1 MPEFQPSNYQAEH
14 QLYGKRLRQIAAVT
28 ALVLVLGMLIAAPN
42 ANWVNIGVPSA
53 TLGVV
58 GLSLWLHQRGATQ
71 AGCLLLLMTQTA
83 CVTLILWNGQG
94 VYGAAMYGYPAI
106 LVFAAMLAAPRHLF
120 TLLGVMLLCI
130 TAMVMASM
138 LGWRN
143 FTIVPPSLTR
153 LLVLLIVLSACGF
166 AVWLLASDLRNAL
179 ERLRAEVE
187 LVHQSKATLAYL
199 AQHDALTQLPNR
211 LLGREYMEKAM
222 AHARRVNG
230 QVALMFID
238 LDNFKNINDSL
249 GHSAGDEFLQ
259 QVAQRLV
266 SSVRETDTVSRHGG
280 DEFLVMLPDVTSA
293 NRAGTVVSHLLEK
306 LSQPYT
312 VRDTRVESSCSIGI
326 AVFPQ
331 DGEDFEQL
339 LKGADT
345 AMYHAKE
352 AGRNTFRYYDE
363 AMNRSMVEELNITS
377 GLRQALVRSEFEL
390 HYQPVLD
397 LASGRLVGAEALI
410 RWRHPEQG
418 LVPPMKFIPIAERSG
433 LIVDVGEW
441 VLQEACRQ
449 MTAWQ
454 SAGVPEFVLAVNLS
468 MVQFRR
474 GNIEAVVAA
483 ALKAHGL
490 RPGCLELEL
499 TESELIQDS
508 EKFIETLQ
516 ALKALGVRL
525 SIDDFGTGYSNLSY
539 LQRFD
544 VDKLKIDQSFVRRL
558 NASEHDRA
566 IVQAI
571 IQMAHSLGLATTAE
585 GIEDEPTHAKLRAL
599 GCDQGQGYLF
609 ARPQPAA
616 QFEAFLREQALSA

>member
-1 MPEFQPSNYQAEH
+1 MPDTPHTTSQAEQ
-14 QLYGKRLRQIAAVT
+14 QLSGRRLQQIAALTVAVLLIGIPISAVNDRWPSVVVSILT
-28 ALVLVLGMLIAAPN
+28 IGCAAFSLLLHRRGHTQAGGLVLV
-42 ANWVNIGVPSA
+42 SA
-53 TLGVV
+53 
-58 GLSLWLHQRGATQ
+58 
-71 AGCLLLLMTQTA
+71 QTA
-83 CVTLILWNGQG
+83 CVTFVLWHGQG
-94 VYGAAMYGYPAI
+94 VYGSAMLGYPAI
-106 LVFAAMLAAPRHLF
+106 LIFASMLAAPRHLF
-120 TLLGVMLLCI
+120 VLLGVMLVCI
-130 TAMVMASM
+130 SAMVLASV
-138 LGWRN
+138 LGYR
-143 FTIVPPSLTR
+143 TYTVAPPTLPR
-153 LLVLLIVLSACGF
+153 LLVTLLVLSSCAIVL
-166 AVWLLASDLRNAL
+166 WLLSSDLRNAL
-179 ERLRAEVE
+179 ARLKVEVE
-187 LVHQSKATLAYL
+187 QVNQSKANLAYL
-199 AQHDALTQLPNR
+199 AQHDALTKLPNR
-211 LLGREYMEKAM
+211 LLGREYTEKAM
-222 AHARRVNG
+222 AYARRHG
-230 QVALMFID
+230 GKVALMFID
-238 LDNFKNINDSL
+238 LDNFKTVNDSM

-266 SSVRETDTVSRHGG
+266 SSVRDTDTECRHGG
-280 DEFLVMLPDVTSA
+280 DEFLVMLPDVDDA
-293 NRAGTVVSHLLEK
+293 NRVATVVTHLLER
-306 LSQPYT
+306 LAAPYT

-331 DGEDFEQL
+331 DGQDFEQL

-363 AMNRSMVEELNITS
+363 AMNRSMVEELNLTI
-377 GLRQALVRSEFEL
+377 GLRQALLRQEFEL

-397 LASGRLVGAEALI
+397 LASGQLVGAEALI

-418 LVPPMKFIPIAERSG
+418 LVPPMKFIPISERSG
-433 LIVDVGEW
+433 LIVDIGEW

-449 MTAWQ
+449 MVAWRV
-454 SAGVPEFVLAVNLS
+454 AGMPEFVLAVNLS

-474 GNIEAVVAA
+474 GNIEEVVGK
-483 ALKAHGL
+483 ALQAHGL
-490 RPGCLELEL
+490 KPSCLELEL

-544 VDKLKIDQSFVRRL
+544 VDKLKIDQSFVRSL
-558 NASEHDRA
+558 NASPHDRA

-585 GIEDEPTHAKLRAL
+585 GIEDDATRAKLQEL

-609 ARPQPAA
+609 ARPQPSA
-616 QFEAFLREQALSA
+616 QFESFLREQMALG